1 MLQEKAD
8 LQTSGF
14 CIQTGIRVIDILY
27 FLIKIKCAIKIQM
40 VYEYIDYKGKKFY
53 FKRRYSVL
61 SLYDSI
67 KQFIKK
73 PDFYADLRSEEIF

>member
-1 MLQEKAD
+1 
-8 LQTSGF
+8 
-14 CIQTGIRVIDILY
+14 
-27 FLIKIKCAIKIQM
+27 M